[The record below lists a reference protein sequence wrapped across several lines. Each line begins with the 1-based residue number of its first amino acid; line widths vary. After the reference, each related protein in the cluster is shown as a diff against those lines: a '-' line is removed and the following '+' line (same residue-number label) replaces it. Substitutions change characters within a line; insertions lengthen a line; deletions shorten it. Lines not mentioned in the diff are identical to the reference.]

1 MEESLV
7 IDSTLVT
14 SSPLQGIEVLFLG
27 GWVIWPL
34 ILLSIVALWI
44 FFERFLLLRAVERDH
59 KGLNEALSLPIR
71 SHDVDEIKQLCT
83 TKDIPLSRL
92 LRSGLDRLGHPI
104 EEIRAALEST
114 GRQEAFVIEK
124 RTEYLA
130 TIAGIAPM
138 LGFLGTV
145 TGMITTFQEIQSLQ
159 GNVNPAVLAGG
170 IWEALIT
177 TAAGLSIGVSAL
189 LMYNLL
195 MSRIDRI
202 AHNMERSASQVV
214 DVLSTPA

>member
-1 MEESLV
+1 
-7 IDSTLVT
+7 
-14 SSPLQGIEVLFLG
+14 
-27 GWVIWPL
+27 
-34 ILLSIVALWI
+34 
-44 FFERFLLLRAVERDH
+44 
-59 KGLNEALSLPIR
+59 
-71 SHDVDEIKQLCT
+71 
-83 TKDIPLSRL
+83 
-92 LRSGLDRLGHPI
+92 
-104 EEIRAALEST
+104 
-114 GRQEAFVIEK
+114 
-124 RTEYLA
+124 
-130 TIAGIAPM
+130 M

-177 TAAGLSIGVSAL
+177 TAAGLSIGVAAL

-202 AHNMERSASQVV
+202 VHNMERSASQVV